1 MFSDYYGGIKLKSIT
16 EIFVK
21 NLQIFGKLHSTN
33 LNSSWIKGKIKREII
48 KYECENTTHNRMSVK
63 IYQNV

>member
-1 MFSDYYGGIKLKSIT
+1 MFSDYYGGIKLKPIT

-48 KYECENTTHNRMSVK
+48 KYECENTIHN
-63 IYQNV
+63 